1 MKKISF
7 ESTYE
12 ELKHNIVNRVEE
24 GIGRFESTYE
34 ELKLK
39 IISGNFKVRVM
50 FWVYLWGIETK
61 RIPMGPAPETL
72 FWVYLW
78 GIETSV

>member
-50 FWVYLWGIETK
+50 F
-61 RIPMGPAPETL
+61 
-72 FWVYLW
+72 
-78 GIETSV
+78 